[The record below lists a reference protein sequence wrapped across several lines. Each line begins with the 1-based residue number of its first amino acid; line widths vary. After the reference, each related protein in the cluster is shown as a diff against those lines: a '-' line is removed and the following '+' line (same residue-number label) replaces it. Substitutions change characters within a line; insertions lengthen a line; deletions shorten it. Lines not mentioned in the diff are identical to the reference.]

1 MKRAAAVLASL
12 LLLAAALS
20 GQTKRRDALNDNEID
35 RLRETAQ
42 EPEKRL
48 PLLVD
53 FARARLAAIEQ
64 LRQDPRFADE
74 RPQRIH
80 DLLQDFGQ
88 IMDELSD
95 NLDDYADKK
104 MDIRK
109 PLAKVIEG
117 ATEFQLKLRS
127 LKESADAGGG
137 ASKEGA
143 SYRFVLQ
150 DDTESVNSTLDDARK
165 LLDEQNLAIKEA
177 KEAAKEAKKK
187 KK

>member
-1 MKRAAAVLASL
+1 MQRALVVLASF
-12 LLLAAALS
+12 LLLATSLLA
-20 GQTKRRDALNDNEID
+20 QTKRHDALNDNEID
-35 RLRETAQ
+35 QLRETAQ

-48 PLLVD
+48 PLIVE
-53 FARARLAAIEQ
+53 FARARLAAIDQ
-64 LRQDPRFADE
+64 MRQDPRFADE

-95 NLDDYADKK
+95 NLDDYADRKV
-104 MDIRK
+104 DIRK

-117 ATEFQLKLRS
+117 TTEFQLKLRS

-137 ASKEGA
+137 ASKEG
-143 SYRFVLQ
+143 STYRFVLQ

-165 LLDEQNLAIKEA
+165 LLDEQNAAIKEA
-177 KEAAKEAKKK
+177 KEAEKAAKKRK
-187 KK
+187 K

>member
-1 MKRAAAVLASL
+1 MTRAAAVLASL
-12 LLLAAALS
+12 LLLASALS
-20 GQTKRRDALNDNEID
+20 AQTKRRDALNDTEID
-35 RLRETAQ
+35 QLRETAQ

-64 LRQDPRFADE
+64 IRQDPRFADE

-80 DLLQDFGQ
+80 DLLEDFGQ
-88 IMDELSD
+88 VMDELSD
-95 NLDDYADKK
+95 NLDDFAGKK
-104 MDIRK
+104 MDLRK

-117 ATEFQLKLRS
+117 ASEFQLKLRS
-127 LKESADAGGG
+127 LKESTDAGGG

-143 SYRFVLQ
+143 VYRFVLQ

-165 LLDEQNLAIKEA
+165 LLDEQNQAIKEA
-177 KEAAKEAKKK
+177 KEAKKK
-187 KK
+187 RK